1 MVHWA
6 IGFLGVAIVSA
17 LVAFTGLAGF
27 TGFASE
33 AALAGKWIFC
43 VGLVLTGVSLLHGPR
58 TVA

>member
-1 MVHWA
+1 MVRLA

-17 LVAFTGLAGF
+17 LVGF
-27 TGFASE
+27 TGIVRE

-43 VGLVLTGVSLLHGPR
+43 VGLVFTGVALLHGPR